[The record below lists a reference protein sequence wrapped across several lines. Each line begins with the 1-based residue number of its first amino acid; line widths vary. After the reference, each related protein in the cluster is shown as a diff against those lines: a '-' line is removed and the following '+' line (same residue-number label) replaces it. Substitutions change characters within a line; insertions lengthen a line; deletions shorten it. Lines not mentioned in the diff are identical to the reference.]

1 MGLYGG
7 INLCDS
13 VKTVV
18 GCAGV
23 LNTATNTT
31 PINVGLAKA
40 VDVVIITKNTTAV
53 TGSAITLKQSTN
65 AAYGG
70 SKALAF
76 TRYYA
81 CTDTTNSDAYVLTNA
96 SSNTFT
102 TGATNSINFAY
113 VIPVDPATLDTA
125 NGFNYLSVNCNTSVN
140 ATFAVFYNVV
150 PTYGAN
156 LVNTPTLIT

>member
-7 INLCDS
+7 INLGDS
-13 VKTVV
+13 VKTIV
-18 GCAGV
+18 GCAPV

-31 PINVGLAKA
+31 LINVGLCKA
-40 VDVVIITKNTTAV
+40 VDIVIVTKNTTAV
-53 TGSAITLKQSTN
+53 TGSAVTLHQSTN
-65 AAYGG
+65 AAAAGW
-70 SKALAF
+70 KALAF

-102 TGATNSINFAY
+102 TGATNSINY
-113 VIPVDPATLDTA
+113 CYIIPVDPATLDTT
-125 NGFNYLSVNCNTSVN
+125 NGFNYLNVNCNTSVN
-140 ATFAVFYNVV
+140 ATFTVLYNVV

-156 LVNTPTLIT
+156 INASPTLLT